1 MKRVALTGGIA
12 TGKSWVLRRFASLG
26 VPTID
31 ADVLAREVVAPGSE
45 AAGRILARFGR
56 AVVDESGELDRR
68 ALADIV
74 FADPSARAD
83 LEAIVHPAVYEAIR
97 AWFDALPAGTPLAL
111 ADIPLLYETGH
122 AAAFDAVIVTACLP
136 DEQIRRI
143 MARDGVDER
152 GARRRL
158 AAQWPIDEKMR
169 RADYVIRTDGT
180 HAETDAQV
188 DAVLARLSV

>member
-31 ADVLAREVVAPGSE
+31 ADVVAREVVAPGT
-45 AAGRILARFGR
+45 AAAARILSRFGR
-56 AVVDESGELDRR
+56 AVMDDDGALDRK
-68 ALADIV
+68 ALAAIV
-74 FADPSARAD
+74 FADAGARAD

-97 AWFDALPAGTPLAL
+97 AWFAALPADTPLAL

-122 AAAFDAVIVTACLP
+122 ADEFDAVVVTACSP
-136 DEQIRRI
+136 EEQVRRLV
-143 MARDGVDER
+143 ARDGVDET

-158 AAQWPIDEKMR
+158 AAQWPIEEKVR
-169 RADYVIRTDGT
+169 RADYVIHTDGT